1 MFLDLLFVI
10 ILVLAIVKGY
20 QRGLIV
26 GIFSFIAVI
35 IGLAAAIKLSAVV
48 AGYIGDTIK
57 VSKEWLPVIS
67 FAVVFILVVLLIRLG
82 ANMIQKTVEISMLG
96 WVNRLGGILL
106 YIAIYGMVYSVVLF
120 YAEQLKLLQPD
131 TIEKSVTW
139 SYVQPWGPK
148 IINGFASVV
157 PVFKD
162 MFTELQSF
170 FDGVAQKMTKQG
182 KEFNFLKFGGHRF
195 MCYVC

>member
-26 GIFSFIAVI
+26 GIFSFVAVI

-48 AGYIGDTIK
+48 ASYIGDTIK
-57 VSKEWLPVIS
+57 VSNEWLPVIS

-131 TIEKSVTW
+131 TIEKSVTY

-157 PVFKD
+157 PVFKG
-162 MFTELQSF
+162 MFTELESF
-170 FDGVAQKMTKQG
+170 FDGVAKKMAQ
-182 KEFNFLKFGGHRF
+182 
-195 MCYVC
+195 